1 MPRRSDDDGEIALGE
16 LICLGVEVI
25 SSTDPTLLGL
35 SGKVVDE
42 TKNTL
47 TIRTASGDKKV
58 PKGVAAFRFS
68 STSGKRLTIEG
79 RSLVMRPEDKLGRG
93 IHG

>member
-1 MPRRSDDDGEIALGE
+1 MPRRNDDDKEIASGE
-16 LICLGVEVI
+16 LICLDAEVI
-25 SSTDPTLLGL
+25 SSADPTLLGL

-58 PKGVAAFRFS
+58 PKGVAVFRFR
-68 STSGKRLTIEG
+68 STSGKRATIEG
-79 RSLVMRPEDKLGRG
+79 HSLVMRPEDKLGRG
-93 IHG
+93 IYG

>member
-25 SSTDPTLLGL
+25 SSKDPTLLGL

-47 TIRTASGDKKV
+47 TIRTSSGDKKV

-68 STSGKRLTIEG
+68 STSGRRVTIDG
-79 RSLVMRPEDKLGRG
+79 RSLVMRPEDKLGRR

>member
-1 MPRRSDDDGEIALGE
+1 MPRSNDDDGEIALGE
-16 LICLGVEVI
+16 LICLGAEVI

-47 TIRTASGDKKV
+47 TIRTSSGDKKV

-68 STSGKRLTIEG
+68 SRSGSRVTIEG
-79 RSLVMRPEDKLGRG
+79 RYLVVRPEDRLGRR

>member
-1 MPRRSDDDGEIALGE
+1 MPRRNDDDEDIARGE
-16 LICLGVEVI
+16 LICLGAEVI
-25 SSTDPTLLGL
+25 SSTDPTVLGL
-35 SGKVVDE
+35 NGTVVDE

-58 PKGVAAFRFS
+58 PKGIAVFRFS
-68 STSGKRLTIEG
+68 STSGKRATIEG
-79 RSLVMRPEDKLGRG
+79 RSLVMRPEDRLGRR

>member
-1 MPRRSDDDGEIALGE
+1 MPRRNDDDKEIVSGE
-16 LICLGVEVI
+16 LICLGAEVI

-35 SGKVVDE
+35 SGTVVDE

-58 PKGVAAFRFS
+58 PKGVAVFRFS
-68 STSGKRLTIEG
+68 STSGKRATIEG
-79 RSLVMRPEDKLGRG
+79 HSLVMRPEEKLRRR